1 MVNLF
6 YFQCKDETDLFS
18 RCFEYSAHACHVAQ
32 ESQRCIS
39 VTAVLRHGA
48 KSSHTFFNAS
58 CGTVRCKNGVPHI
71 CHAFRTWTWP
81 LAERQSPTW
90 PSHSKIRSARRL
102 KHCCIELDVQKGG
115 GLDGFPTI
123 VKPCNHKAL
132 MSSSS
137 KFRNFC
143 IKMTLPVWNKWHS
156 SHDDCR
162 AGLARMWRRG
172 KMLLL
177 ALAADVWFEHIW
189 IKDEVNYWSMESNLW
204 SLNIEMVFFTIRYVE
219 SNLCRIEMHN
229 GTVCGIRF
237 ACFFQHATS
246 RLLCLFCSFLRT
258 CTDECFFPFFFDE
271 LHEASVFVLLLIAI
285 WGLLYDIWSG
295 LFSCLAVFLFNECE
309 DPMCL
314 NEA

>member
-1 MVNLF
+1 MVLSF
-6 YFQCKDETDLFS
+6 CHIFLRFPISTFAMSPFQ
-18 RCFEYSAHACHVAQ
+18 A
-32 ESQRCIS
+32 
-39 VTAVLRHGA
+39 G
-48 KSSHTFFNAS
+48 SSD
-58 CGTVRCKNGVPHI
+58 RMK
-71 CHAFRTWTWP
+71 
-81 LAERQSPTW
+81 L
-90 PSHSKIRSARRL
+90 SK
-102 KHCCIELDVQKGG
+102 
-115 GLDGFPTI
+115 
-123 VKPCNHKAL
+123 
-132 MSSSS
+132 S

-143 IKMTLPVWNKWHS
+143 IKMTLPVWNEWHS

-219 SNLCRIEMHN
+219 SNLCRIEMNN

-258 CTDECFFPFFFDE
+258 CTDECFFPFFFSMNCMR
-271 LHEASVFVLLLIAI
+271 LQC
-285 WGLLYDIWSG
+285 
-295 LFSCLAVFLFNECE
+295 LFCFS
-309 DPMCL
+309 
-314 NEA
+314 

>member
-1 MVNLF
+1 
-6 YFQCKDETDLFS
+6 
-18 RCFEYSAHACHVAQ
+18 
-32 ESQRCIS
+32 
-39 VTAVLRHGA
+39 
-48 KSSHTFFNAS
+48 
-58 CGTVRCKNGVPHI
+58 
-71 CHAFRTWTWP
+71 
-81 LAERQSPTW
+81 
-90 PSHSKIRSARRL
+90 
-102 KHCCIELDVQKGG
+102 
-115 GLDGFPTI
+115 
-123 VKPCNHKAL
+123 

-204 SLNIEMVFFTIRYVE
+204 SLNIEMVSFTIRYVE
-219 SNLCRIEMHN
+219 SNLCGIEMNN

-258 CTDECFFPFFFDE
+258 CTDECFFSFFFRWISCGFSVCF
-271 LHEASVFVLLLIAI
+271 ASYSHLGSTVWYWKWI
-285 WGLLYDIWSG
+285 
-295 LFSCLAVFLFNECE
+295 VFLFGCFF
-309 DPMCL
+309 CL
-314 NEA
+314 TNVKIRCVWMKLKVPRRIRRK